1 MNSIVVKAEWD
12 SEVEVWVASS
22 DDVPGLA
29 AEAASL
35 ELLRMKLI
43 PVISDLIELNGIDSH
58 LSKIPIVA
66 HQMDEQAAE
75 KLRIRT

>member
-12 SEVEVWVASS
+12 SEAEVWVASS

-35 ELLRMKLI
+35 ELLRKKLI
-43 PVISDLIELNGIDSH
+43 PMISDLIELNGIDSR
-58 LSKIPIVA
+58 LSEIPIHIVA
-66 HQMDEQAAE
+66 HQMDKVVNPRAA
-75 KLRIRT
+75 